1 MNLYDDVA
9 MPLYIA
15 LLLWILPGIILTP
28 LLFNYVPSQKL
39 KGFSKALVL
48 LAANIIAFGSIVLY
62 GALALDFYSAP
73 DGPVATGNFLIIDKG
88 YTSRYLQGGG
98 EKIPSASIIY
108 KNQLKNFDF
117 PSETMTIL
125 NHSKNIRLQTR
136 PGFLGFEVIKSKQ
149 LVKQ

>member
-1 MNLYDDVA
+1 MIPLKDVPFAGKPALGTLIFILLWVGIGLIITAMNLYDDVA

-48 LAANIIAFGSIVLY
+48 LAANIIA
-62 GALALDFYSAP
+62 
-73 DGPVATGNFLIIDKG
+73 
-88 YTSRYLQGGG
+88 
-98 EKIPSASIIY
+98 SIIY

>member
-48 LAANIIAFGSIVLY
+48 LAANIIA
-62 GALALDFYSAP
+62 
-73 DGPVATGNFLIIDKG
+73 
-88 YTSRYLQGGG
+88 
-98 EKIPSASIIY
+98 SIIY